1 MDEAERCDGL
11 ALIDAGRIVAS
22 GSPSELRARYF
33 NGRLL
38 ELACESMFLW
48 FDDLEKLEGVSD
60 VAMYGNKLH
69 LTTADATVAE
79 KGVRELGQLKNLQ
92 VISLREITPSLED
105 IFVSVMTRRR

>member
-1 MDEAERCDGL
+1 
-11 ALIDAGRIVAS
+11 
-22 GSPSELRARYF
+22 
-33 NGRLL
+33 
-38 ELACESMFLW
+38 
-48 FDDLEKLEGVSD
+48 
-60 VAMYGNKLH
+60 MYGNKLH